1 LRQDVPRGEI
11 RVILQNLGRESVEIV
26 AGERIAQMVV
36 ARYEAVEW
44 KEGDPSG
51 IVRGE
56 RGFGSSGRQREV
68 DRIDGM
74 IRTISMCASAALAL
88 ALMPLLSAQNL
99 PAVVVLA
106 TGGTIASRQNITQ
119 GTSQPAL
126 TGDQLVDAVPALKK
140 IARVR
145 SEQIAT
151 VGSRDMTPAIWLK
164 IAVRANELL
173 AQADVAGIVVTHGT
187 DTLEETAWF
196 LDLTIAS
203 TKPVVVVA
211 SQRPASDTDSDGP
224 RNLLDAVR
232 VAVSPEASGKG
243 VLVVLNGQINAA
255 RDVTKTHTSQV
266 ETFRSLE
273 FGELGIADSETVR
286 FYRAPLRRQT
296 IPVNATTQLGRVE
309 IVYNYAGA
317 DGRLIRALIRE
328 EGLAGL
334 VVAGVGLGNVTA
346 GVADAIAEARA
357 KGVPVVIATRV
368 LSGRVFSLGDG
379 KSSAIGLKKIGCVLA
394 DNLNPQKSRVLLM
407 LALTKTSEPA
417 EIQKY
422 FDN

>member
-1 LRQDVPRGEI
+1 MTRLA
-11 RVILQNLGRESVEIV
+11 ILMVLGLSPV
-26 AGERIAQMVV
+26 AIAQ
-36 ARYEAVEW
+36 
-44 KEGDPSG
+44 
-51 IVRGE
+51 
-56 RGFGSSGRQREV
+56 
-68 DRIDGM
+68 
-74 IRTISMCASAALAL
+74 T
-88 ALMPLLSAQNL
+88 L

-119 GTSQPAL
+119 GTSMPSL
-126 TGDQLVDAVPALKK
+126 SGDELVNAVPALRK

-145 SEQIAT
+145 SEQIAN
-151 VGSRDMTPAIWLK
+151 VGSRDMTPAIWVRL
-164 IAVRANELL
+164 AARANELL
-173 AQADVAGIVVTHGT
+173 ALPDVTGIVVTHGT
-187 DTLEETAWF
+187 DTLEETAYF
-196 LDLTIAS
+196 LDLTVAS
-203 TKPVVVVA
+203 SKPVVFAA
-211 SQRPASDTDSDGP
+211 SQRPASDSDSDGP

-232 VAVSPEASGKG
+232 VAVSPEAVGKG

-273 FGELGIADSETVR
+273 FGELGIADSEAVR
-286 FYRAPLRRQT
+286 FYRTPLRRQT
-296 IPVNATTQLGRVE
+296 IAVDGRTQLGRVE

-346 GVADAIAEARA
+346 GVADAIEEARA
-357 KGVPVVIATRV
+357 KGVPVVIGTRV

-379 KSSAIGLKKIGCVLA
+379 KSSAIGLKKMGCVLA
-394 DNLNPQKSRVLLM
+394 DNLNPQKARVLLM
-407 LALTKTSEPA
+407 LALTKTHEPA
-417 EIQKY
+417 AIQRY